1 MMAPYVTDGDIIP
14 YEEIVGAAAALDPGS
29 GLAAVC
35 RWDDQDR
42 IKLAHTLPAGLLGA
56 IDGGAVPARHAL
68 LLDHLIDDDSRRLQY
83 LLAATD
89 RIRKASSDPSAARL
103 ALSRTASWIRRD
115 VPARAQPRLATRLLA
130 WAAERGLDGHIR
142 GAMEPVVRLA
152 LEETD
157 RWQSADPPAEALT
170 LLDDPAGRNWT
181 TLAADATLLA
191 DALVSG
197 KQVRAFISAVAS
209 AAPSRQRVAVL
220 TVIAGFPERIGADV
234 TLPVL
239 AGCVTQWRDW
249 PGITEWAAAALPK
262 LVTRHLTGLFWWQD
276 TGQLAGHLRAF
287 GDDNTIRRA
296 VLTALPEVR
305 SALTARDWQSI
316 ALLLGR
322 LCDPRESAAALTALL
337 DGKAHG
343 VPDVPEADISSSS
356 QAGPVPLLL
365 WSAFG
370 HPRREVRW
378 RAAHS
383 ARELL
388 SQADQLSATRLT
400 STLIGFLDQPD
411 PGPYRD
417 SGLYFYQLSAAAAML
432 SALARVAT
440 DRPEVLAGQ
449 ISALVRHAT
458 SRELP
463 HAQIRELA
471 RQAAIAAASPGMSL
485 PEGLGLANQPVA
497 CLASRKRRHHRDARA
512 FSEEH
517 RYQFDQMDTIPYWYA
532 PLARVFDV
540 PVETVAELAEG
551 WILDKWGLSQDDWW
565 KDTRELRD
573 QRSWTRT
580 SHRHGSIPPEESLR
594 LYLEF
599 HAMMAAAGELADKGQ
614 AMFIDSWDDAAHG
627 PWREWLQRYLPLSA
641 GTWITSLRGPVPAE
655 PRLFGHLSPL
665 EEWLTLSAADYN
677 RALSLADGSLP
688 DPVLVAD
695 RTSVQ
700 RPRAYSETSIMSA
713 LVAPA
718 HAAHLQRALAASVE
732 PMDWRLPAEGDDE
745 FEVDHDP
752 YVLRGWLAE
761 TLESGSSLDEHDPY
775 AQGIRPS
782 AVLLPG
788 QGFRR
793 VVRASLDSTG
803 TRLLGAE
810 GAVLARAEQWADQET
825 RDTSAVTSAGSRVYV
840 GRDQL
845 LRYLAGTG
853 MSLIVEVRIGRHQR
867 DAGIDG
873 TESGRSRIYLID
885 SSGTVTA
892 K

>member
-1 MMAPYVTDGDIIP
+1 MA
-14 YEEIVGAAAALDPGS
+14 
-29 GLAAVC
+29 
-35 RWDDQDR
+35 
-42 IKLAHTLPAGLLGA
+42 AG
-56 IDGGAVPARHAL
+56 R
-68 LLDHLIDDDSRRLQY
+68 S
-83 LLAATD
+83 
-89 RIRKASSDPSAARL
+89 
-103 ALSRTASWIRRD
+103 
-115 VPARAQPRLATRLLA
+115 
-130 WAAERGLDGHIR
+130 
-142 GAMEPVVRLA
+142 
-152 LEETD
+152 
-157 RWQSADPPAEALT
+157 PAEAQA
-170 LLDDPAGRNWT
+170 LLDDPQHRNWT
-181 TLAADATLLA
+181 TLAADAALLA
-191 DALVSG
+191 DALVSS

-220 TVIAGFPERIGADV
+220 TTIAGFPDRIGAEV
-234 TLPVL
+234 ALPVL

-249 PGITEWAAAALPK
+249 PGVTHWAATALPK
-262 LVTRHLTGLFWWQD
+262 LVTRNLTGLFWWQD
-276 TGQLAGHLRAF
+276 TGQLAEHLRAF
-287 GDDNTIRRA
+287 GDDSAIRRV

-305 SALTARDWQSI
+305 PTLTARDWQSI
-316 ALLLGR
+316 ASLLGH

-343 VPDVPEADISSSS
+343 IPDVPETDISSGS
-356 QAGPVPLLL
+356 QVGPVSPLL

-388 SQADQLSATRLT
+388 SQADQLSATRLA
-400 STLIGFLDQPD
+400 STLVGYLDQPD

-417 SGLYFYQLSAAAAML
+417 PGLHFYQLSAAAAML
-432 SALARVAT
+432 STLARVAA

-449 ISALVRHAT
+449 IPALVRHAT

-471 RQAAIAAASPGMSL
+471 RQAAIAAASPGTSL
-485 PEGLGLANQPVA
+485 PEGLSLVNQPVA
-497 CLASRKRRHHRDARA
+497 CLASRKRLHHRDSRA
-512 FSEEH
+512 VSEEH

-540 PVETVAELAEG
+540 PVDTVADLAEE

-573 QRSWTRT
+573 QQSWTRM
-580 SHRHGSIPPEESLR
+580 SAGHGSIPPEESLH

-599 HAMMAAAGELADKGQ
+599 HAMMAAAGELADKGL
-614 AMFIDSWDDAAHG
+614 AMFIDSRDDAAHG
-627 PWREWLQRYLPLSA
+627 PWSEWLRRYLPLSA

-655 PRLFGHLSPL
+655 PGLFGHLPPL
-665 EEWLTLSAADYN
+665 EEWLTPSTADYD
-677 RALSLADGSLP
+677 RALDLTDGSLP
-688 DPVLVAD
+688 DPVLVAG

-700 RPRAYSETSIMSA
+700 RPGAYGETSVMSA

-718 HAAHLQRALAASVE
+718 HATHLQRALAASVE

-761 TLESGSSLDEHDPY
+761 TPESGSSLDEHDPY

-788 QGFRR
+788 QNFRR
-793 VVRASLDSTG
+793 ATCTSLDSTG
-803 TRLLGAE
+803 TCLLGAE
-810 GAVLARAEQWADQET
+810 GTVLARAEQWADPET
-825 RDTSAVTSAGSRVYV
+825 TRGTSAVTSTGSLIYV

-845 LRYLAGTG
+845 LRYLADAG
-853 MSLIVEVRIGRHQR
+853 MSLILEVRIGRHRR

-873 TESGRSRIYLID
+873 YEPGRSRIYLID